1 LAVIAGRPARGALLP
16 PQLRA
21 LTGTRSGALAI
32 FVVRRILWM
41 VPIVFFVIVI
51 TFTLMHL
58 APGSPWDK
66 GGGRQLS
73 DTVVNNLNIRYG
85 LNKPVFTP
93 WFDFST
99 GHFIPF
105 RWDDQFKLYIWNV
118 AHFDFGLS
126 YQYQGK
132 TVSTLLLE
140 SWPYTATIGV
150 LAFLLIIPIGVGLG
164 VVAALRQNTRIDYIT
179 MGFATIAA
187 SFPNFVI
194 GALMVVAFSVLAYR
208 ATGGNFYLPA
218 AGFAMD
224 DSLIMPVVTLALL
237 PIAYTARLTRASTLE
252 TIRQDFVRTAWAKG
266 LPERLV
272 VVRHV
277 LKNSLIPVVT
287 TLGPTFAFLVTGS
300 VIVETVFAIPGIGRA
315 FVVAIESRDY
325 PMILG
330 TTILFSL
337 VVAIA
342 NLVVDVLYVFID
354 PRVRL
359 T

>member
-1 LAVIAGRPARGALLP
+1 MAVTAGRPTRGALLP

-21 LTGTRSGALAI
+21 ITSSRSGALAI
-32 FVVRRILWM
+32 FIARRILWM
-41 VPIVFFVIVI
+41 IPILFFVILI

-66 GGGRQLS
+66 AGGRQLS
-73 DTVVNNLNIRYG
+73 DTVVKNLNIRYG
-85 LNKPVFTP
+85 LDKPVP
-93 WFDFST
+93 Q
-99 GHFIPF
+99 
-105 RWDDQFKLYIWNV
+105 QFLLYVWNV
-118 AHFDFGLS
+118 MHFDFGLS

-140 SWPYTATIGV
+140 SWPYTATIGA
-150 LAFLLIIPIGVGLG
+150 LAFILIIPVGVGLG
-164 VVAALRQNTRIDYIT
+164 VIAALRQNTRVDYIT

-194 GALMVVAFSVLAYR
+194 GVIMVVVFSVLAYR
-208 ATGGNFYLPA
+208 ATGGNFFLPA
-218 AGFAMD
+218 AGFGVD
-224 DSLIMPVVTLALL
+224 DSLVMPVVTLALL

-252 TIRQDFVRTAWAKG
+252 TIRQDYVRTAWAKG
-266 LPERLV
+266 LAERLV
-272 VVRHV
+272 VMRHI

-315 FVVAIESRDY
+315 FVTAIESRDY

-330 TTILFSL
+330 TTILFSV
-337 VVAIA
+337 VVAMA
-342 NLVVDVLYVFID
+342 NLIVDVAYVFID

>member
-1 LAVIAGRPARGALLP
+1 LAVIAGRPTRGALLP
-16 PQLRA
+16 PRLRA
-21 LTGTRSGALAI
+21 ITGTRSGALAI
-32 FVVRRILWM
+32 FIVRRILWM
-41 VPIVFFVIVI
+41 VPILFFVILI

-66 GGGRQLS
+66 NGGRQLS
-73 DTVVNNLNIRYG
+73 DTVVKNLNIRYG
-85 LNKPVFTP
+85 LDKPVT
-93 WFDFST
+93 T
-99 GHFIPF
+99 
-105 RWDDQFKLYIWNV
+105 QFLLYVWNV
-118 AHFDFGLS
+118 THFDFGLS

-132 TVSTLLLE
+132 TVSDLLLE
-140 SWPYTATIGV
+140 SWPYTAAIGA
-150 LAFLLIIPIGVGLG
+150 LAFLLIVPVGVGLG
-164 VVAALRQNTRIDYIT
+164 VLAALRQNTRVDYIT
-179 MGFATIAA
+179 MGFATVAA

-194 GALMVVAFSVLAYR
+194 GALMVVAFSVLAYK

-218 AGFAMD
+218 AGFAVD

-272 VVRHV
+272 VIRHV

-315 FVVAIESRDY
+315 FVTAIESRDY

-330 TTILFSL
+330 TTVLFSL
-337 VVAIA
+337 VVAVA
-342 NLVVDVLYVFID
+342 NLVVDVAYVFID

>member
-1 LAVIAGRPARGALLP
+1 MRGALLP

-21 LTGTRSGALAI
+21 ITGTRSGALTI
-32 FVVRRILWM
+32 FIIRRILWM
-41 VPIVFFVIVI
+41 IPILFFVILI
-51 TFTLMHL
+51 TFALMHL

-66 GGGRQLS
+66 NGGRQLS
-73 DTVVNNLNIRYG
+73 DTVVKNLNIRYG
-85 LNKPVFTP
+85 LDKPVPT
-93 WFDFST
+93 
-99 GHFIPF
+99 
-105 RWDDQFKLYIWNV
+105 QFLLYIVNV
-118 AHFDFGLS
+118 THFDFGLS

-132 TVSTLLLE
+132 TVSQLLLE
-140 SWPYTATIGV
+140 SWPYTATIGT
-150 LAFLLIIPIGVGLG
+150 LAFLLIIPVGVGLG
-164 VVAALRQNTRIDYIT
+164 VLAALRQNTRVDYVT

-194 GALMVVAFSVLAYR
+194 GALMVVVFSVLAYK

-218 AGFAMD
+218 AGFAPD
-224 DSLIMPVVTLALL
+224 DSLIMPVLTLALL

-272 VVRHV
+272 VIRHV

-315 FVVAIESRDY
+315 FVTAIESRDY

-330 TTILFSL
+330 TTVLFSL
-337 VVAIA
+337 VVAVA
-342 NLVVDVLYVFID
+342 NLIVDVAYVFID

>member
-1 LAVIAGRPARGALLP
+1 LALTAGRPVRGALLP
-16 PQLRA
+16 PQLTA
-21 LTGTRSGALAI
+21 LTSTRAGSLTI
-32 FVVRRILWM
+32 FIARRILWM
-41 VPIVFFVIVI
+41 VPILFFVILI

-66 GGGRQLS
+66 AGGRQLS
-73 DTVVNNLNIRYG
+73 DTVVKNLNIRYG
-85 LNKPVFTP
+85 LDKPVP
-93 WFDFST
+93 Q
-99 GHFIPF
+99 
-105 RWDDQFKLYIWNV
+105 QFLLYVYNV
-118 AHFDFGLS
+118 THFDFGLS

-150 LAFLLIIPIGVGLG
+150 LAFLLIIPVGVGLG
-164 VVAALRQNTRIDYIT
+164 VVAALRQNSRVDYIT
-179 MGFATIAA
+179 MGFATVAA

-194 GALMVVAFSVLAYR
+194 GALMVVVFSVLAYR
-208 ATGGNFYLPA
+208 ASGGNFYLPA
-218 AGFAMD
+218 AGFALD
-224 DSLIMPVVTLALL
+224 DHLIMPVVTLALL

-252 TIRQDFVRTAWAKG
+252 AIRQDFVRTAWAKG

-272 VVRHV
+272 VIRHV

-300 VIVETVFAIPGIGRA
+300 VIVETVFSIPGIGRA

-330 TTILFSL
+330 STVLFSL
-337 VVAIA
+337 VIAVA
-342 NLVVDVLYVFID
+342 NLVVDILYVFID

>member
-1 LAVIAGRPARGALLP
+1 MAVTAGRPTRGALLP

-21 LTGTRSGALAI
+21 ITSSRSGALAI
-32 FVVRRILWM
+32 FIARRILWM
-41 VPIVFFVIVI
+41 IPILFFVILI

-66 GGGRQLS
+66 AGGRQLS
-73 DTVVNNLNIRYG
+73 DTVVKNLNIRYG
-85 LNKPVFTP
+85 LDKPVP
-93 WFDFST
+93 Q
-99 GHFIPF
+99 
-105 RWDDQFKLYIWNV
+105 QFLLYVWNV
-118 AHFDFGLS
+118 MHFDFGLS

-140 SWPYTATIGV
+140 SWPYTATIGA
-150 LAFLLIIPIGVGLG
+150 LAFILIIPVGVGLG
-164 VVAALRQNTRIDYIT
+164 VIAALRQNTRVDYIT

-194 GALMVVAFSVLAYR
+194 GVIMVVVFSVLAYR
-208 ATGGNFYLPA
+208 ATGGNFFLPA
-218 AGFAMD
+218 AGFGVD
-224 DSLIMPVVTLALL
+224 DSLVMPVVTLARL

-252 TIRQDFVRTAWAKG
+252 TIRQDYVRTAWAKG
-266 LPERLV
+266 LAERLV
-272 VVRHV
+272 VMRHI

-315 FVVAIESRDY
+315 FVTAIESRDY

-330 TTILFSL
+330 TTILFSV
-337 VVAIA
+337 VVAMA
-342 NLVVDVLYVFID
+342 NLVVDVAYVFID